1 MSRTITH
8 EKKNKYAK
16 SSFSREKT
24 FAMSEQEIAKTDK
37 KMNEYQMKRG
47 AEREANIRANCEAR
61 IQQTVGSASGIVDD
75 GVIDKSNDKSNNKD
89 FNVKSPKFYFEKM
102 NFVIHDLPPRYNID
116 GVLREFSQY
125 GKISYIR
132 YSTDYKGYKLVV
144 EEWSEDHA
152 DTISKIQMDILENGR
167 HEWTTGSYITRDPEQ
182 TLAELGDKVEWDDEE
197 DDDNDL
203 SNCGNY

>member
-1 MSRTITH
+1 MSRTIAH

-24 FAMSEQEIAKTDK
+24 FAVSEQDIAKNDQ
-37 KMNEYQMKRG
+37 KMNEYNMKRG
-47 AEREANIRANCEAR
+47 AEREANIRANCEAS
-61 IQQTVGSASGIVDD
+61 IQQKVGSASGIMDD
-75 GVIDKSNDKSNNKD
+75 AVIDKTNKKNHNKD

-102 NFVIHDLPPRYNID
+102 NFIIHDLPSRFNID

-144 EEWSEDHA
+144 DEWSEDHA
-152 DTISKIQMDILENGR
+152 DTISEIQMDIWEKGK
-167 HEWTTGSYITRDPEQ
+167 HEWVEPSYITRDPEQ
-182 TLAELGDKVEWDDEE
+182 TLADLGDKVEWDDEQE
-197 DDDNDL
+197 DLN
-203 SNCGNY
+203 NCGNY

>member
-1 MSRTITH
+1 MSRTIAH

-24 FAMSEQEIAKTDK
+24 FAMSEQEIAKNEK
-37 KMNEYQMKRG
+37 KINEYNMKRS
-47 AEREANIRANCEAR
+47 AEREANIRA
-61 IQQTVGSASGIVDD
+61 ASGIVDD
-75 GVIDKSNDKSNNKD
+75 KVIDGTNKKSNKKANDKA

-102 NFVIHDLPPRYNID
+102 NFVIHDLPPLFNID
-116 GVLREFSQY
+116 GVLREFAQY

-132 YSTDYKGYKLVV
+132 HNTDYKGYKLVV

-152 DTISKIQMDILENGR
+152 DTISEIQMNIWEKGR
-167 HEWTTGSYITRDPEQ
+167 HEWTSGSYIARDPEQ

-197 DDDNDL
+197 DADANDL
-203 SNCGNY
+203 NNCGNY

>member
-24 FAMSEQEIAKTDK
+24 FAMSEQEITKNEK
-37 KMNEYQMKRG
+37 KMNEYNMKRG
-47 AEREANIRANCEAR
+47 AEREANIR
-61 IQQTVGSASGIVDD
+61 VASGIVDD
-75 GVIDKSNDKSNNKD
+75 RVIDKANEKTNNKA
-89 FNVKSPKFYFEKM
+89 FNAKSPKFYFEKM
-102 NFVIHDLPPRYNID
+102 NFVIYDLPPRFNID

-132 YSTDYKGYKLVV
+132 YNTDYKGYKLVV

-152 DTISKIQMDILENGR
+152 DTISEIQMNIWEKGR
-167 HEWTTGSYITRDPEQ
+167 HAWINPSYITRDTEQ
-182 TLAELGDKVEWDDEE
+182 TLAELGDKVEWDDEDSE
-197 DDDNDL
+197 DL
-203 SNCGNY
+203 SNMGNY

>member
-8 EKKNKYAK
+8 EKKNKYSK

-37 KMNEYQMKRG
+37 KMNDYQMKRG
-47 AEREANIRANCEAR
+47 AEREANIRA
-61 IQQTVGSASGIVDD
+61 ASGIVDD
-75 GVIDKSNDKSNNKD
+75 NVIDKANKNANNNKNHNKD

-102 NFVIHDLPPRYNID
+102 NFVVHDLPPRFNID

-152 DTISKIQMDILENGR
+152 DTISKIQMDIWEKGK
-167 HEWTTGSYITRDPEQ
+167 HEWTAGSYITRDPEQ

-197 DDDNDL
+197 YADTNDL
-203 SNCGNY
+203 NNCGNY